1 MKFSEQ
7 WLREWIDPPIS
18 TAQLVEQLTMAGLEV
33 DAVEP
38 VAPAFAGVVAGEV
51 LSIEPHPDA
60 DKLRVCRVA
69 VGTAEPL
76 QIVCGAANVR
86 VGMRVPAALIG
97 ATLPGG
103 LAIKKAKLRGVE
115 SSGMLCS
122 AKEIGIADEAE
133 GLLELPA
140 SATPGD
146 DVRTVLALDDNSID
160 VDLTPNRGDCLGLAG
175 IAREIGVLNRS
186 AVNVPEMAAVTPAL
200 PDVFPIDI
208 QAPEACPRYL
218 GRVIRGLSN
227 TAQTPLWMKE
237 RLRRSGL
244 RSLGPLVDVT
254 NYVLLELGQPMH
266 AFDLAR
272 LHGSV
277 RVRWAVAGETI
288 TLLDGKVIA
297 PDAQTLVIADDNAAL
312 ALAGVMGGL
321 NSAVDASTESVFL
334 ECAFFAPAAIAGRAR
349 RYGLQT
355 DSAYRFERGVDPDSQ
370 RRAMERATSL
380 LLAIAGGQAGPVV
393 ERVTEQALPQRLPI
407 TLRRARI
414 SRLLGMELP
423 DAEITEVL
431 SRLGMTVE
439 NHVEGWRV
447 TPPGFRFDIA
457 LEADL
462 IEELARVHGY
472 NQLPSGHARAQLS
485 ITAQPESAPNLD
497 KVRQLLVDRGYQ
509 EIVTYSFVDPE
520 LQRSLDP
527 ERAPIGLT
535 NPLSLELSVMRTQ
548 LWPGLIKTE
557 IHNQNRQQAGGRYFE
572 IGLNYIKQDNEIIQN
587 KYIGCLMSGSLYPE
601 QWGLTNRA
609 VDFFDMKA
617 DAEEL
622 LKMVADAG
630 SYQFQPM
637 AHPALHPGQS
647 AGIVSAGQLLGY
659 VGVLHPDLERQLG
672 LSGRTLLLELNLS
685 LLQGRVLPRFSEL
698 SKFPGIRRDLA
709 VVVSDAVPADAVT
722 ACIRAAAGGLL
733 QSLLV
738 FDVYQGPGVESGRR
752 SIALGLILQDS
763 SRTLKDD
770 DVDAVINRVT
780 ARLNQE
786 LNATLRE

>member
-7 WLREWIDPPIS
+7 WLREWVDPPVTTS
-18 TAQLVEQLTMAGLEV
+18 QLAEQLTMAGLEV

-38 VAPAFAGVVAGEV
+38 VAPDFSGVVVGEV
-51 LSIEPHPDA
+51 LAIEPHPDA
-60 DKLRVCRVA
+60 DKLRICRVA
-69 VGTAEPL
+69 VGTSEPL
-76 QIVCGAANVR
+76 KIVCGAANVR

-103 LAIKKAKLRGVE
+103 MAIKKAKLRGIE

-122 AKEIGIADEAE
+122 AKELGIAEDAE

-140 SATPGD
+140 SATPGA
-146 DVRTVLALDDNSID
+146 DVRTFLQLDDHSIE

-186 AVNVPEMAAVTPAL
+186 AINTPDIAAVTPTL
-200 PDVFPIDI
+200 SDTFPIEV
-208 QAPEACPRYL
+208 QAPQACPRYL
-218 GRVIRGLSN
+218 GRVIRGLDI
-227 TAQTPLWMKE
+227 TAHTPLWMKE
-237 RLRRSGL
+237 RLRRSGV

-266 AFDLAR
+266 AFDLSR
-272 LHGSV
+272 LQGAIC
-277 RVRWAVAGETI
+277 VRWAKAGEKI
-288 TLLDGKVIA
+288 TLLDGKVITL
-297 PDAQTLVIADDNAAL
+297 DVQTLVITDNNSVL
-312 ALAGVMGGL
+312 ALAGVMGGMDT
-321 NSAVDASTESVFL
+321 AVSTTTDSVFL

-355 DSAYRFERGVDPDSQ
+355 DSAFRFERGVDPDMQ
-370 RRAMERATSL
+370 YRAMERATSL
-380 LLAIAGGQAGPVV
+380 LLSIAGGHVGPIIESVA
-393 ERVTEQALPQRLPI
+393 ETALPIRQAI

-431 SRLGMTVE
+431 TLLGMVVE
-439 NHVEGWRV
+439 DHAEGWRV

-472 NQLPSGHARAQLS
+472 NQLPSSYTRAELALS
-485 ITAQPESAPNLD
+485 PQPESALNLD
-497 KVRQLLVDRGYQ
+497 RVRQLLVDRGYQ
-509 EIVTYSFVDPE
+509 EIVTYSFVDPL
-520 LQRSLDP
+520 LQKQLDP
-527 ERAPIGLT
+527 ERAPISLA
-535 NPLSLELSVMRTQ
+535 NPLSSELSAMRTQ
-548 LWPGLIKTE
+548 LWPGLMKTL

-572 IGLNYIKQDNEIIQN
+572 IGLNYIRHGNELKQD
-587 KYIGCLMSGSLYPE
+587 KYIGCLISGSAYPE
-601 QWGLTNRA
+601 QWGTPQRP
-609 VDFFDMKA
+609 VDFFDVKA

-622 LKMVADAG
+622 LDLMIDPDR
-630 SYQFQPM
+630 YQFQPAM
-637 AHPALHPGQS
+637 HPALHPGQ
-647 AGIVSAGQLLGY
+647 AARIVSEGISLGLM
-659 VGVLHPDLERQLG
+659 GVLHPDLERQLG

-685 LLQGRVLPRFSEL
+685 LLQGRALPHFSEL
-698 SKFPGIRRDLA
+698 SKFPTIRRDLA
-709 VVVSDAVPADAVT
+709 VVVADAVPADSVA
-722 ACIRAAAGGLL
+722 ACIRAAAGELL

>member
-7 WLREWIDPPIS
+7 WLREWVDPPVT

-38 VAPAFAGVVAGEV
+38 VAPVFTGVVVGQV

-69 VGTAEPL
+69 VGAAEPL

-86 VGMRVPAALIG
+86 VGMSVPAALVG
-97 ATLPGG
+97 ASLPGG
-103 LAIKKAKLRGVE
+103 MAIKKAKLRGVE

-122 AKEIGIADEAE
+122 AKELGIAEDAE
-133 GLLELPA
+133 GLLELPGTV
-140 SATPGD
+140 TPGA
-146 DVRTVLALDDNSID
+146 DVRVVLQLDDNSIE

-175 IAREIGVLNRS
+175 IAREIGVLNRR
-186 AVNVPEMAAVTPAL
+186 AVNTPGIAAVTPTL
-200 PDVFPIDI
+200 SDTFPIDV
-208 QAPEACPRYL
+208 QVPQACPRYL
-218 GRVIRGLSN
+218 GRVIRGLDN

-237 RLRRSGL
+237 RLRRSGV

-266 AFDLAR
+266 AFDLSR
-272 LHGSV
+272 LQGTIC
-277 RVRWAVAGETI
+277 VRWATAGEKI
-288 TLLDGKVIA
+288 TLLDGKIIA
-297 PDAQTLVIADDNAAL
+297 LDAQTLVIADNNGAL
-312 ALAGVMGGL
+312 ALAGVMGGMDTAV
-321 NSAVDASTESVFL
+321 SATSDSVFL

-355 DSAYRFERGVDPDSQ
+355 DSAYRFERGVDPDMQ
-370 RRAMERATSL
+370 YRAMERATGL
-380 LLAIAGGQAGPVV
+380 LLSICRGDAGPII
-393 ERVTEQALPQRLPI
+393 ESIMETALPIREAI

-423 DAEITEVL
+423 DTEVTDVL
-431 SRLGMTVE
+431 ILLGMIVE
-439 NHVEGWRV
+439 EHAEGWSV
-447 TPPGFRFDIA
+447 TPPGFRFDIT

-472 NQLPSGHARAQLS
+472 NQLPSSYTRAELS
-485 ITAQPESAPNLD
+485 LSPQPESALNLD
-497 KVRQLLVDRGYQ
+497 RVNQLLVDRGYQ
-509 EIVTYSFVDPE
+509 EIVTYSFVDPL
-520 LQRSLDP
+520 LQQQLDP
-527 ERAPIGLT
+527 ERAPISLA
-535 NPLSLELSVMRTQ
+535 NPLSSELSAMRTQ
-548 LWPGLIKTE
+548 LWPGLVRTL

-572 IGLNYIKQDNEIIQN
+572 IGLNYIRQDNEIIQN
-587 KYIGCLMSGSLYPE
+587 KYIGCLISGPAYPE
-601 QWGLTNRA
+601 QWGAPQRPA
-609 VDFFDMKA
+609 DFYDIKA

-622 LKMVADAG
+622 LNLMIDPAC
-630 SYQFQPM
+630 YQFQPVVH
-637 AHPALHPGQS
+637 AALHPGQ
-647 AGIVSAGQLLGY
+647 AARIVSMGIPLGLI
-659 VGVLHPDLERQLG
+659 GVLHPDLERQLG
-672 LSGRTLLLELNLS
+672 LSSRTLLLELNLS
-685 LLQGRVLPRFSEL
+685 LLQGRSLPRFSEL
-698 SKFPGIRRDLA
+698 SKFPAIRRDLA
-709 VVVSDAVPADAVT
+709 VVVVDAIPADSVT

-733 QSLLV
+733 QSLLI